1 LFRSGAEP
9 YASPVNPVV
18 SGVVLALC
26 AVAGVVALVHLARDR
41 PVDDGLLIS
50 LGVLELAVLVQ
61 LVWGSVAFAT
71 TDRDVSGVLFFSYLV
86 GVCLAAPIGAF
97 WSLAERSRGG
107 TAVLLLAVLTIA
119 ALEARLWS
127 IWHGAH
133 A

>member
-1 LFRSGAEP
+1 M
-9 YASPVNPVV
+9 V
-18 SGVVLALC
+18 SGVILAIC
-26 AVAGVVALVHLARDR
+26 AVAAVVGLVHLVRDR
-41 PVDDGLLIS
+41 PAEDGMYVV

-61 LVWGSVAFAT
+61 LVWGAVAFGT

-107 TAVLLLAVLTIA
+107 TAVLLVAVLTIA

>member
-1 LFRSGAEP
+1 M
-9 YASPVNPVV
+9 NPVV
-18 SGVVLALC
+18 SGVILAVC
-26 AVAGVVALVHLARDR
+26 AIAAVVALVHLARDR
-41 PVDDGLLIS
+41 AVEDGMFVI
-50 LGVLELAVLVQ
+50 LGVLEVALLVQ
-61 LVWGSVAFAT
+61 LVWGGVAFAG
-71 TDRDVSGVLFFSYLV
+71 TDRDVSGVLFFAYLV

-107 TAVLLLAVLTIA
+107 TAVLLLAVVTVA